1 MEGLSIDELTSIALI
16 FKGYEGKYPTSTLF
30 IEEIKCGITFDRE
43 SSKDE
48 MVKDYLTLHDIDEDE
63 LAVKLCDLLENHY
76 VEFEKLYLGID
87 KFWEVEVTNVQERLE
102 ELNLIEL
109 VALTNHD

>member
-1 MEGLSIDELTSIALI
+1 MEGLSINELTSIALI

-48 MVKDYLTLHDIDEDE
+48 MRKNYLTLHEVDEDE
-63 LAVKLCDLLENHY
+63 LAAKLYDLLENY
-76 VEFEKLYLGID
+76 PVEFEKLYLGIE
-87 KFWEVEVTNVQERLE
+87 KFWEVEVTNIQERLK

-109 VALTNHD
+109 VALTNHY